1 MPKSFLSSI
10 AENLISE
17 FGSDMSKVHV
27 VFPNRRAGR
36 FLKKEL
42 MELAEETILAPQ
54 VRSVEDFVRDMC
66 GLDIIDSNALMLEF
80 FQVYKRVSKA
90 DDTTLSQFLRW
101 ATTFLADV
109 DEVDLEMVD
118 AKALFETLY
127 SAKRIESW
135 ELNEEGVTEFQQRHL
150 DHVSK
155 FSSYYDALHSSLMQR
170 GMAYRGMAYRTLAD
184 MLASEGVSKRLDHV
198 WFVGF
203 NALYKAEEKIMST
216 LVDSGIGRVFFDV
229 DDAYLSDS
237 VNEAGSFFRAYRQD
251 RALGR
256 DFKVSEGNLN
266 ELERKVQ
273 TVPVPG
279 SVGQVEAAATILSNI
294 SAEADFNPIKTAIVL
309 NDNKLLQPLLSAL
322 PSGQMVFNLTMGF
335 PFRQSALSQ
344 FVDSWLTFQI
354 YGSENPGKYHHRI
367 LETLVTQLLT
377 VQIIGNSQPA
387 LVQLTRSQVYIPSK
401 EIDLI
406 IADSDVAKLLLSQVA
421 GPSEAIDRLTA
432 VCNSLQ
438 SGELSGKVFGVD
450 EYLGSLIKILADLS
464 GFFQI
469 ESKLGGLHE
478 LQMIWNQ
485 LKRQTQ
491 VPFEGEPLQGVQVMG
506 MLETRVLDF
515 ENVIMIGANEGS
527 LPANSDKPTYIPFD
541 IRRQAEMRTDRDQ
554 DAVASYHFQRL
565 MQRCS
570 NAYLI
575 YDSDADSPSKGEA
588 SRFIAQVQMEPW
600 KNTSVSKLKIDL
612 PSFAIEN
619 GEEISIDK
627 GTFELQALAKY
638 FERGISPSGL
648 NAYLSCKLKF
658 YYRYILKLGEADE
671 LSESMDHAEFGTVVH
686 DALEAIY
693 KPFLDQELTVER
705 LKEKR
710 AIVGETIERH
720 FLNTMKHLNEVAG
733 RDLLYIGVAKGYV
746 DKVIERDIAYLKKH
760 GSGSLQIIDV
770 EMDAS
775 RTLEFDLPSP
785 FTTVSIGGRIDRI
798 DRLETGALLV
808 LDYKTGS
815 VKPADLKAK
824 TVEVILDNQ
833 KDKIIQLALYGLM
846 LEGAYSK
853 TETFKFGIA
862 SLRNDSPPFL
872 LEVEGRS
879 VFQLNEI
886 NETVGPLIR
895 SVIREMASDSV
906 PFDQTED
913 LKKCDYCQY
922 AGICNR

>member
-1 MPKSFLSSI
+1 
-10 AENLISE
+10 
-17 FGSDMSKVHV
+17 MSKVHV

-42 MELAEETILAPQ
+42 MELADTTILAPQ
-54 VRSVEDFVRDMC
+54 IRSVEDFVRDMC

-80 FQVYKRVSKA
+80 FQVYKKVSKA

-101 ATTFLADV
+101 ATTFLGDV
-109 DEVDLEMVD
+109 DEIDLEMVD

-135 ELNEEGVTEFQQRHL
+135 ELDEQGVTEFQQRHL

-155 FSSYYDALHSSLMQR
+155 FPSYYEELHSSLMQR

-184 MLASEGVSKRLDHV
+184 MLASEGLSRRMDHV

-203 NALYKAEEKIMST
+203 NALYKAEEKIIST
-216 LVDSGIGRVFFDV
+216 LVDSGKGRVFFDV

-237 VNEAGSFFRAYRQD
+237 INEAGAFFRAYKQD

-256 DFKVSEGNLN
+256 DFKESENNLN
-266 ELERKVQ
+266 DLERKVQ
-273 TVPVPG
+273 IVPVPG
-279 SVGQVEAAATILSNI
+279 SVGQVEAAATVLSNV
-294 SAEADFNPIKTAIVL
+294 SNEAGFNPIKTAIVL

-322 PSGQMVFNLTMGF
+322 PSGKLVFNLTMGF
-335 PFRQSALSQ
+335 PFRQSALAQ

-354 YGSENPGKYHHRI
+354 YGSDNPGKYHHRI
-367 LETLVTQLLT
+367 LETLLKQFLT
-377 VQIIGNSQPA
+377 VQILGTIQPA

-406 IADSDVAKLLLSQVA
+406 IEESEAGKLLMSQVSD
-421 GPSEAIDRLTA
+421 PLEAIERLTA
-432 VCNSLQ
+432 VCNVLQFEEQ
-438 SGELSGKVFGVD
+438 SGRSFGVD
-450 EYLGSLIKILADLS
+450 EFLGSLIKILADLS
-464 GFFQI
+464 GFFRI

-478 LQMIWNQ
+478 LQMLWNQ

-515 ENVIMIGANEGS
+515 DNVIIIGANEGS

-541 IRRQAEMRTDRDQ
+541 IRRQAGMRTDRDQ

-588 SRFIAQVQMEPW
+588 SRFMAQLQMEPW
-600 KNTSVSKLKIDL
+600 KNTVVSKMKIDI

-627 GTFELQALAKY
+627 GAFELEALAKY

-648 NAYLSCKLKF
+648 NTYLSCKLKF

-686 DALEAIY
+686 DSLETVY
-693 KPFLDQELTVER
+693 KPFLDQELTLEA

-710 AIVGETIERH
+710 DLVSETIERH
-720 FLNTMKHLNEVAG
+720 FLNTMEHLKEVAG

-746 DKVIERDIAYLKKH
+746 DKVIERDIAHLKKY
-760 GSGSLQIIDV
+760 GPGSLEIIDV

-775 RTLEFDLPSP
+775 RKLEFDLPSP
-785 FTTVSIGGRIDRI
+785 FTSVSISGRIDRI
-798 DRLETGALLV
+798 DKLETGDLLV

-815 VKPADLKAK
+815 VKPTDLKAK
-824 TVEVILDNQ
+824 TIEEILDKP
-833 KDKIIQLALYGLM
+833 KDKIVQLALYGLM
-846 LEGAYSK
+846 LRDKYPGSES
-853 TETFKFGIA
+853 FQFGIA
-862 SLRNDSPPFL
+862 SLRNDAPPFL
-872 LEVEGRS
+872 LEIEGQS
-879 VFQLNEI
+879 VFQLKEI
-886 NETVGPLIR
+886 SETAGPIIR
-895 SVIREMASDSV
+895 SVIREMASSAV
-906 PFDQTED
+906 PFNQTED
-913 LKKCDYCQY
+913 HNKCKYCQY